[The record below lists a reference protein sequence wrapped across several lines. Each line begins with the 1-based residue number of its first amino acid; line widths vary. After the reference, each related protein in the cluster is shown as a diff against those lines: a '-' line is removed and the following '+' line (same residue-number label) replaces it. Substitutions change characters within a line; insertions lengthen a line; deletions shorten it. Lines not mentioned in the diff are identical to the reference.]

1 MVKRIIS
8 VLGIFVILFSN
19 CLSVHADIVDSGS
32 YIASNFWDF
41 LSGNEYDYNLDFWK
55 NVTGYFVGKECPSS
69 PDSYHHGPKPAF
81 GSSSGG
87 SDENGRFGWATCE
100 YCGNPFKVY
109 SSFTPNSSGFGSK
122 SDLQQ
127 SYEAQVAELPATGYQ
142 SNGALRW
149 SPKTLYMS
157 FDTGLYSRAWAYCPD
172 YPGTVKTSSAHNFSF
187 DCDNKS
193 FSIRPSSESTY
204 FYLVEIRLGFDG
216 FFPIDGFYKIIESS
230 AFMQSAVDDNSV
242 LRPGV
247 AFYRAESSGVY
258 HNSGES
264 FFASSSLEAVGS
276 NRYKIFSAQC
286 YPPVYEITPYDSLI
300 GEINT
305 TYNINSRP
313 TSITGDYG
321 IIGDNGQIIKVEGDK
336 IVNETNNT
344 IYNPATGETH
354 ILSDWSYNYTDRS
367 YTVTTETGDTI
378 TVTYGDENVTIKEGD
393 TTYNIYYLVD
403 GSGSETPGPEVCDHD
418 WAEDSTIRPTCS
430 TPGKVTMTCSKCGQ
444 TKTET
449 LPALGH
455 NWTVDRTVQ
464 TSYDEQGN
472 LVQQGYTI
480 YKCSVCGEQYK
491 DSEGT
496 GPPGTPGGSGPGSS
510 GGDGEKSI
518 WEKIGEFFGTIGGG
532 FLEIIG
538 AVAGKLLDALT
549 KLAEMLLGKLKTV
562 VETILTIFDEV
573 PALFGGFLDFLG
585 AVFPFLP
592 PEITTILTF
601 GVIAITFIGILKAV
615 RR

>member
-1 MVKRIIS
+1 MIGDKGNLRPRELVS
-8 VLGIFVILFSN
+8 LN
-19 CLSVHADIVDSGS
+19 GS
-32 YIASNFWDF
+32 YHAPIYKVTPVDF
-41 LSGNEYDYNLDFWK
+41 LL
-55 NVTGYFVGKECPSS
+55 
-69 PDSYHHGPKPAF
+69 
-81 GSSSGG
+81 GS
-87 SDENGRFGWATCE
+87 
-100 YCGNPFKVY
+100 
-109 SSFTPNSSGFGSK
+109 
-122 SDLQQ
+122 
-127 SYEAQVAELPATGYQ
+127 
-142 SNGALRW
+142 
-149 SPKTLYMS
+149 
-157 FDTGLYSRAWAYCPD
+157 
-172 YPGTVKTSSAHNFSF
+172 
-187 DCDNKS
+187 
-193 FSIRPSSESTY
+193 
-204 FYLVEIRLGFDG
+204 
-216 FFPIDGFYKIIESS
+216 
-230 AFMQSAVDDNSV
+230 
-242 LRPGV
+242 
-247 AFYRAESSGVY
+247 
-258 HNSGES
+258 
-264 FFASSSLEAVGS
+264 
-276 NRYKIFSAQC
+276 
-286 YPPVYEITPYDSLI
+286 
-300 GEINT
+300 T
-305 TYNINSRP
+305 TYNITTRP
-313 TSITGDYG
+313 TSISGDYG

-354 ILSDWSYNYTDRS
+354 TLSDWSYNYTDRS

-403 GSGSETPGPEVCDHD
+403 GSGSENPGPGVCDHIWTEAGRTD
-418 WAEDSTIRPTCS
+418 PTCS
-430 TPGKVTMTCSKCGQ
+430 TPGKVTSTCSKCNQ
-444 TKTET
+444 TKTNPI
-449 LPALGH
+449 PATGH
-455 NWTVDRTVQ
+455 TWVVDRTVQ